1 MPVELEQSFSAF
13 ILKAR
18 HALAEAPRA
27 ATRAVL
33 RAVPGTA
40 ALPDIILALEA
51 SAEFSTLVEETKR
64 IYRGTRHG
72 SRGWKESVGN
82 WFRRSGVYE
91 RVVVE
96 DLLDCAVV
104 FQSYQ
109 EAFSREQN
117 HVTYLAP
124 IEYVSFWNDRM
135 DFGQFKIVRLSKVDL
150 ENIFQNRTRAL
161 FYKWAQMP
169 TDDLL
174 GYWWLV
180 AEEKERTPPIGKI
193 LVDLTSVGHA
203 RWAYTPHPDPTELA
217 LQALVFYPW
226 LPDWGA
232 DDDFDWRGFEIP
244 FVLRVD
250 DGFRGSPFGPIPNT
264 RMLAREPEVDPDTG
278 EEIGDR
284 PTIHFHFDKAETND
298 FEVFVKAES
307 ERLTRLR
314 SFEWSKELIEAG
326 LGFLVK
332 AFFASGVEQLLW
344 HITTIEA
351 LFGEDSGGITERLAQ
366 RVSRILGGTEAER
379 KEIRKSFRDL
389 YDTRSELVHG
399 TSTPSDVQAG
409 HLRTARQFARS
420 VMLWF
425 VRWIDEIVSKTDG
438 DLAQLP
444 KRRDLLRFLD
454 LEADGRNHI
463 KWLAES
469 MPPNFPRVLTWL

>member
-1 MPVELEQSFSAF
+1 VDLEQSFSAF
-13 ILKAR
+13 MLKAR
-18 HALAEAPRA
+18 HALAEAPRT
-27 ATRAVL
+27 ATRGGL
-33 RAVPGTA
+33 RAVPGAA
-40 ALPDIILALEA
+40 ALPDIVASLEEGP
-51 SAEFSTLVEETKR
+51 EFSILVEETKR
-64 IYRGTRHG
+64 IYQGTRHG
-72 SRGWKESVGN
+72 KSGWKGSVGN

-91 RVVVE
+91 RLAAGNLP
-96 DLLDCAVV
+96 DGFAAL
-104 FQSYQ
+104 QSY
-109 EAFSREQN
+109 EESFSRERTR
-117 HVTYLAP
+117 VTYLAP
-124 IEYVSFWNDRM
+124 IEYVSFWNNRI
-135 DFGQFKIVRLSKVDL
+135 DFGQFKISRLSKEDL

-174 GYWWLV
+174 GYWWLI
-180 AEEKERTPPIGKI
+180 AEEKARTPPIGKI
-193 LVDLTSVGHA
+193 VVDLSTVGHTP
-203 RWAYTPHPDPTELA
+203 WPYTPHPDSTELA
-217 LQALVFYPW
+217 LQALVLHSW
-226 LPDWGA
+226 LPDWG
-232 DDDFDWRGFEIP
+232 DDDIFDWRGFEIP

-250 DGFRGSPFGPIPNT
+250 DDFRCSPFGPIPNT

-278 EEIGDR
+278 EETGDR
-284 PTIHFHFDKAETND
+284 PTIHFHFDDAETKQ
-298 FEVFVKAES
+298 FEMFVKAES

-314 SFEWSKELIEAG
+314 DFEWSKDLIEAG

-366 RVSRILGGTEAER
+366 RVSRILGSTESER
-379 KEIRKSFRDL
+379 KQIRRSFKEL

-399 TSTPSDVQAG
+399 TSTPSDVEAS

-425 VRWIDEIVSKTDG
+425 VRWIDEIVSKAAG
-438 DLAQLP
+438 DLARLP

-454 LEADGRNHI
+454 LEADSRSHV

-469 MPPNFPRVLTWL
+469 MPPNFPRVLSWL